1 MNTLE
6 AKRVLETALLCAQG
20 PLTLRDM
27 RSLFADE
34 LNADSI
40 RLLLDEL
47 LREWEGRGVE
57 LVALASGWRFQS
69 RPELR
74 EHLDRLNPEKPPKYS
89 RAVLETLAIIAYR
102 QPVTRGDIEDIRGV
116 VVATPIIKQLEDRNW
131 IEVIGHREAP
141 GRPALYA
148 TTRQFLDDLGLS
160 SLEQLP
166 ALIQAGDPTPIAGS
180 VQGSL
185 LDETPAVVEV
195 EPDESVPGAADPA
208 PEVTEASG
216 VPEVPDVADVAE
228 VPGLPEAPAL
238 HEAPLAV
245 QSDVSTAETVELAAV
260 TPAMAVTP
268 VTPVTEAT
276 VATASAEA
284 ASQADET
291 PAGSPPARA
300 ASTAARAGSA
310 TAQAG
315 PPPPP
320 PPMGGLSA
328 AAFAA
333 FAASVAASVD
343 DGADTAAED
352 ETEDDTDDEDVD
364 AQAVGLDVDEA
375 PEDAADRLASDGTG
389 SDDATGVLP
398 QGREEPDAFA
408 ENKPQAGTF
417 ADRETPAGRLAGDA
431 PASDDNTASA
441 LPATSVAEETS
452 EPTAAEGAP
461 TEEQPPG
468 TVNPVADKSAS

>member
-6 AKRVLETALLCAQG
+6 AKRVLETALLCAQA

-74 EHLDRLNPEKPPKYS
+74 EHLDRLHPEKPPKYS

-148 TTRQFLDDLGLS
+148 TTRQFLDDLGLT

-185 LDETPAVVEV
+185 LEETPAVVEV
-195 EPDESVPGAADPA
+195 EPDDATAEGAAA
-208 PEVTEASG
+208 A
-216 VPEVPDVADVAE
+216 AAAAAAAE
-228 VPGLPEAPAL
+228 
-238 HEAPLAV
+238 
-245 QSDVSTAETVELAAV
+245 
-260 TPAMAVTP
+260 
-268 VTPVTEAT
+268 
-276 VATASAEA
+276 AEA
-284 ASQADET
+284 AADANAAATGVVEAGTDAVVDTEIVAAAEPAPAAAGESET
-291 PAGSPPARA
+291 GRAGSPPAKA
-300 ASTAARAGSA
+300 VPPAS
-310 TAQAG
+310 
-315 PPPPP
+315 P

-343 DGADTAAED
+343 DGSADT
-352 ETEDDTDDEDVD
+352 TEDVTETSADESPDDLADESVDDSTDEPTNESIDPSTDKIEDEDV
-364 AQAVGLDVDEA
+364 GA
-375 PEDAADRLASDGTG
+375 PVKNPGAADD
-389 SDDATGVLP
+389 
-398 QGREEPDAFA
+398 
-408 ENKPQAGTF
+408 NKPQDGA
-417 ADRETPAGRLAGDA
+417 LAH
-431 PASDDNTASA
+431 
-441 LPATSVAEETS
+441 S
-452 EPTAAEGAP
+452 EA

-468 TVNPVADKSAS
+468 TVNPVADKSAP